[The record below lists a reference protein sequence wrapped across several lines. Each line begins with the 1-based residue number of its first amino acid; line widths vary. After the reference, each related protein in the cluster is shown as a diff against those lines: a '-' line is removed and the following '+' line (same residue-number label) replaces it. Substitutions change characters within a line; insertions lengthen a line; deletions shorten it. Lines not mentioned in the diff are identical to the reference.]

1 MKRQKKSE
9 IDRLSD
15 LPDHLLWHIM
25 QFMIAKHCVQTCVLS
40 KRWKNLWKCLTNIK
54 LFDPYKGVIYDE
66 FVSQFLSCRDNSAP
80 LHSISYK
87 NDEILPK
94 TTNILVEIMEYA
106 ASHNVQQL
114 EIQTDHIRNL
124 ELPPSIFNC
133 DSLTSL
139 TLFLRGVSKSTTK
152 MFPKSLNLPALKTLT
167 LVHFTFFTSDNG
179 YAEPFSTCN
188 MLNELVIFDCKLQD
202 DAQGVL
208 CISNSKLSI
217 LAIGTMNRRH
227 SNIHKVILCTPKLK
241 SLTMMG
247 IPPIFPAPST
257 CSLTNLLEEL
267 NFDCS
272 YGSMGED
279 ILISWLHLIA
289 KVNIM
294 TLSYKFLKLMV
305 NILKNNS
312 SMRAQLPSFVK
323 LKSLKVDANY
333 PWKCNKRIRE
343 MVSYLLQNSPP
354 PATFDIISLLN
365 GIYKVYKQT
374 TEAH

>member
-1 MKRQKKSE
+1 
-9 IDRLSD
+9 
-15 LPDHLLWHIM
+15 
-25 QFMIAKHCVQTCVLS
+25 MIAKHCVQTCVLS

-54 LFDPYKGVIYDE
+54 LFDPYNGVIFDE
-66 FVSQFLSCRDNSAP
+66 FVSQFLSCRDNSVP

-87 NDEILPK
+87 NNVRRNYEIPPK

-106 ASHNVQQL
+106 ALHNVQQL
-114 EIQTDHIRNL
+114 EIKAKTDHIRNL

-167 LVHFTFFTSDNG
+167 LVQFTFFTSSDNG

-188 MLNELVIFDCKLQD
+188 MLNKLVIFACKLQD
-202 DAQGVL
+202 DAQGL
-208 CISNSKLSI
+208 CISNSKLSN
-217 LAIGTMNRRH
+217 LAIGTMNRR

-241 SLTMMG
+241 SLTIIG

-267 NFDCS
+267 KFDCM
-272 YGSMGED
+272 YGSTMGED

-294 TLSYKFLKLMV
+294 TLSYKILKLM
-305 NILKNNS
+305 ILKNNS

-323 LKSLKVDANY
+323 LKSLKVEAY
-333 PWKCNKRIRE
+333 PWKCDDRIRE

-354 PATFDIISLLN
+354 PATFDIISYLK
-365 GIYKVYKQT
+365 GI
-374 TEAH
+374 